1 MTPATR
7 LLTEIQQRGASV
19 SIRSDRLRIEPAE
32 AVADLEPEIRAH
44 AWELAEVAGLLP
56 SREALATLTAPAR
69 DPEPAAAP
77 GGAFPLRVVV
87 VDRGPLPPIGAELR
101 PGVRVADPELAVR
114 SLLGDLEQAVQV
126 YAETCADGGDDRLLR
141 LATEAGEDIERAI
154 EDLEKLGLRVRVEPV
169 Q

>member
-1 MTPATR
+1 MTPAGR
-7 LLTEIQQRGASV
+7 LWSEIRQRGASV

-44 AWELAEVAGLLP
+44 AWELAAEAGLLP
-56 SREALATLTAPAR
+56 SREALETLTAPAR
-69 DPEPAAAP
+69 EPGLVAAP

-87 VDRGPLPPIGAELR
+87 VERGPLAPAGTELR

-114 SLLGDLEQAVQV
+114 SLLADLEQAVAL
-126 YAETCADGGDDRLLR
+126 YSACCADGGDDRLWR
-141 LATEAGEDIERAI
+141 LAVEAGEDIEQAI
-154 EDLEKLGLRVRVEPV
+154 EDLEKLGVSVRVEAL